1 MNGKLV
7 REQASDLA
15 ENPYLKL
22 LARVAMVFV
31 TFVAAPVTYWV
42 VTTMLDV
49 SGKLGII
56 VTVQTT
62 QQQQLQTVLQTQ
74 GLIISTQA
82 TEAQTRAVTD
92 AQLEQQVKG
101 LKESQDRTEQQIERQ
116 NDRLEGI
123 VRQYNKDG
131 R

>member
-7 REQASDLA
+7 RDQAGDLA

-31 TFVAAPVTYWV
+31 TFVAAPVTHWV

-49 SGKLGII
+49 SGKLNTI

-62 QQQQLQTVLQTQ
+62 QQQQLQAVLQTQ
-74 GLIISTQA
+74 GLMISTQA

-92 AQLEQQVKG
+92 AQLEQQVKS

-123 VRQYNKDG
+123 IRQYRNG
-131 R
+131 QQ